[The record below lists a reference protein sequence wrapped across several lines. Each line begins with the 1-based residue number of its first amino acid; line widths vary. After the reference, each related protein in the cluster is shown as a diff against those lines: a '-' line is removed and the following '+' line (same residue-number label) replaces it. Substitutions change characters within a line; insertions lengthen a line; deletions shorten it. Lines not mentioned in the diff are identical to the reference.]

1 MPVLTLPAALPA
13 LVTASVVPSV
23 VPTYTALIGGAYYAI
38 EQTTLNIQNQV
49 GQRSQGSVTVMS
61 PLGVYWLRGT
71 QFLLFDETGAQVYGG
86 YVANDHGYRDNGV
99 RQADRGWLYHDLTLM
114 DNCYRADKRTPIK
127 QYVNVTAG
135 YIVNDL
141 YGAYLAAEGVI
152 LTAGSV
158 ATGATIQQAI
168 WNGSKTVA
176 DALTWL
182 AQKSGCWW
190 NIDATGVLWFQ
201 PYGGIP
207 APFAIDGT
215 NVDSMQQVSVDYG
228 NDLQVN
234 KQYAKGSVA
243 QKGSVASP
251 LVETFK
257 GDGARRT
264 FTLSYPLNTL
274 ISATLNA
281 VDITS
286 QVLDKGS
293 NGGKFYKLVGDPN
306 LGQDPS
312 QTILTSSD
320 LLSISYIGQYPVI
333 TVAQN
338 SAAIAAQAV
347 REGVGTGIIESVY
360 SDSKLRSLPAAFQEA
375 SSQLAHYGAD
385 IVMLT
390 CTTKTKGLQPGQLLP
405 VSLSDYGLSSQSMLI
420 AGVTIS
426 DQQDGINIWYTIS
439 AIGAIG
445 ATSWALETAQWQ
457 TFWQRVLS
465 QSSDPSDYTDANDTA
480 LTPINASVATTT
492 PTITI
497 TESKALCSLWGSGS
511 LFGSVT
517 FC

>member
-1 MPVLTLPAALPA
+1 MPSLVLPAVLPTP
-13 LVTASVVPSV
+13 VTTPVVPSV

-38 EQTTLNIQNQV
+38 EATTLNIQNQV

-99 RQADRGWLYHDLTLM
+99 RQADLGWMYHDLTLM
-114 DNCYRADKRTPIK
+114 DNCYRADKRVPFKI
-127 QYVNVTAG
+127 YLNVTAG

-141 YGAYLAAEGVI
+141 YGAYLAAEGVTI
-152 LTAGSV
+152 TAGSV
-158 ATGATIQQAI
+158 ASGATIQMVV
-168 WNGSKTVA
+168 WNGSKTIA

-182 AQKSGCWW
+182 AQKSGYWW

-207 APFAIDGT
+207 APFAVDGT

-234 KQYAKGSVA
+234 KQYAKGGVA
-243 QKGSVASP
+243 QKGSTASP
-251 LVETFK
+251 LVESFK
-257 GDGARRT
+257 GDGARRA
-264 FTLSYPLNTL
+264 FTLAYPVNTI
-274 ISATLNA
+274 ISVTLNA

-286 QVLDKGS
+286 TVQDKGTS
-293 NGGKFYKLVGDPN
+293 GGHYYTLVADPVVA
-306 LGQDPS
+306 QDPS
-312 QTILTSSD
+312 QTVLTSSD
-320 LLSISYIGQYPVI
+320 TLTVTYIGQYPVI

-338 SAAIAAQAV
+338 SAAIAAQAI
-347 REGVGTGIIESVY
+347 REGNGSGIIESVY
-360 SDSKLRSLPAAFQEA
+360 SDSKLRTLPAAFQEA

-385 IVMLT
+385 IVILT
-390 CTTKTKGLQPGQLLP
+390 CTTKTKGLAPGQLLP
-405 VSLSDYGLSSQSMLI
+405 VSLSDYGLAAQSMLI
-420 AGVTIS
+420 AGVTVS
-426 DQQDGINIWYTIS
+426 DQVDGLNIWYTVQ

-457 TFWQRVLS
+457 TFWQRVMA

-497 TESKALCSLWGSGS
+497 TESKALCSLFSSGS
-511 LFGSVT
+511 LFGATT